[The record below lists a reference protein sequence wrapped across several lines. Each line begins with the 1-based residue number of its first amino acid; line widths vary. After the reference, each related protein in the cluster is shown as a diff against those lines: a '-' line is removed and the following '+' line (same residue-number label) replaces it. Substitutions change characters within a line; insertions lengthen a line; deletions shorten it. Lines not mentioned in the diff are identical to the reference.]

1 MTSKREVVI
10 TALGVVS
17 PIGIGIEPFW
27 DSLLA
32 GRSGVR
38 RMEQFADASHR
49 APIAGSVADFEPKK
63 HVRLRKNL
71 KVMSRDIQLGFSAAD
86 QAAAAAGVPAKPFDP
101 ERSGVVYGAGMI
113 PLDLDELESTFRAC
127 IVNGAF
133 QYPLWGDKA
142 MKELYPLWML
152 KYLPNM
158 SACHI
163 GIALDFRG
171 PNNTLVLGEVASLS
185 ALAEAVRVIQRGQA
199 DAMIAGGTSCHIQPI
214 SWIHEFSL
222 EFSQR
227 LDDPA
232 HACRPFDR
240 KRDGLVNGEGAAAYL
255 LQDRELALARGD
267 RPLAR
272 ILGFAAAFE
281 PRANGDRIQGH
292 AIRRALE
299 QVLRETG
306 LRPADIG
313 HVNAHGAST
322 TWDDQIEARAIRD
335 VLGDVP
341 VTAPKSYFGNT
352 GAAGGVLEMAV
363 SVLGMQHG
371 LIPPTLNYENPD
383 PECPI
388 NVIHGQPLAN
398 SKPVCL
404 ALNHSRLGQAVVV
417 ALARDE

>member
-86 QAAAAAGVPAKPFDP
+86 QAAAAAGVLAKPFDP
-101 ERSGVVYGAGMI
+101 ERCGVVYGAGMI
-113 PLDLDELESTFRAC
+113 PLDLEELESTFRAC

-185 ALAEAVRVIQRGQA
+185 AFAEAVRVIERGQA

-240 KRDGLVNGEGAAAYL
+240 NRDGLVNGEGAAAYL
-255 LQDRELALARGD
+255 LQDRELARARGD

-299 QVLRETG
+299 QVLGETG